1 MLERVL
7 EQEVMDTL
15 EDAQEYAAIDN
26 SEVNEVFVAQAVELA
41 PRTGLVL
48 DVGTG
53 PAEIAVLLAR
63 RALGLRI
70 LAIDLGEHMLAT
82 ARRNVKEAG
91 LDRRIEIRRAD
102 AKATGLETA
111 SVEMVISNSLVHHI
125 PNPTTMFAE
134 VRRVLR
140 PGGAL
145 FLKDLH
151 RPETS
156 AELAHL
162 VETYAA
168 DCTPYQR
175 RGFSESLAAGLT
187 VQEVVA
193 TCANVGLEG
202 VRVRRCSDRHWCLER
217 RADSTTGGSPKGSLT
232 P

>member
-15 EDAQEYAAIDN
+15 EDAEEYAAIDN
-26 SEVNEVFVAQAVELA
+26 SEVNEVFVAQALELA

-53 PAEIAVLLAR
+53 PAEISVLLAQ
-63 RALGLRI
+63 RAPGLRI

-82 ARRNVKEAG
+82 ARDNVKAAG
-91 LDRRIEIRRAD
+91 LAARIEVRRAD
-102 AKATGLETA
+102 AKATLLEEA
-111 SVEMVISNSLVHHI
+111 SVDMVISNSLVHHI
-125 PNPTTMFAE
+125 PDPTVMFAE
-134 VRRVLR
+134 VARVLR

-145 FLKDLH
+145 FIKDLH
-151 RPETS
+151 RPDTS
-156 AELAHL
+156 AELDQL

-175 RGFSESLAAGLT
+175 RGFCESLGAGLT
-187 VQEVVA
+187 IEEVTA
-193 TCANVGLEG
+193 ICASVGLEG

-217 RADSTTGGSPKGSLT
+217 RMRD
-232 P
+232 